1 MSLSDTVRQPVAGT
15 LAAVV
20 MTAARVALGV
30 LWLNEGLIKY
40 RAGFGAA
47 DIQLVV
53 DGAAANSRVPG
64 YFQVFAE
71 HVLGAAPGLFG
82 VLMPLLETGLGV
94 ALIAGVLTLPAA
106 LAGVLTLMTYWSA
119 DQLTASYPV
128 MVALGVLLIVW
139 PLVATRFSATALVV
153 RSARSRN
160 PRPVW
165 ADGALRR
172 WL

>member
-1 MSLSDTVRQPVAGT
+1 MSPDATRRTDAVPR
-15 LAAVV
+15 AAVALT
-20 MTAARVALGV
+20 TAARVALGV

-47 DIQLVV
+47 DIRLVV

-94 ALIAGVLTLPAA
+94 ALIAGVLTLPVAFA
-106 LAGVLTLMTYWSA
+106 SVGTLLSYWSA
-119 DQLTASYPV
+119 DQLTESYPV
-128 MVALGVLLIVW
+128 MVALAVVLVAW
-139 PLVATRFSATALVV
+139 PLLASRVSATALVRRV
-153 RSARSRN
+153 RLSPASAAPRS
-160 PRPVW
+160 PS
-165 ADGALRR
+165 
-172 WL
+172 

>member
-1 MSLSDTVRQPVAGT
+1 M
-15 LAAVV
+15 
-20 MTAARVALGV
+20 
-30 LWLNEGLIKY
+30 
-40 RAGFGAA
+40 
-47 DIQLVV
+47 
-53 DGAAANSRVPG
+53 
-64 YFQVFAE
+64 
-71 HVLGAAPGLFG
+71 
-82 VLMPLLETGLGV
+82 
-94 ALIAGVLTLPAA
+94 LTLPAA

-139 PLVATRFSATALVV
+139 PVVATRFSVTALVV

-160 PRPVW
+160 PRPAW

>member
-1 MSLSDTVRQPVAGT
+1 MSTGKIRRPVALP
-15 LAAVV
+15 LAAVALT
-20 MTAARVALGV
+20 TAARVALGV

-64 YFQVFAE
+64 FFQAFAE

-82 VLMPLLETGLGV
+82 VVMPLLEVGLGI
-94 ALIAGVLTLPAA
+94 ALVAGVLTLPVAFVSV
-106 LAGVLTLMTYWSA
+106 GTLLSYWSA

-128 MVALGVLLIVW
+128 MVALAAVVIAW
-139 PLVATRFSATALVV
+139 PLVASRISVTTLV
-153 RSARSRN
+153 RRLSPGNAA
-160 PRPVW
+160 PR
-165 ADGALRR
+165 
-172 WL
+172 